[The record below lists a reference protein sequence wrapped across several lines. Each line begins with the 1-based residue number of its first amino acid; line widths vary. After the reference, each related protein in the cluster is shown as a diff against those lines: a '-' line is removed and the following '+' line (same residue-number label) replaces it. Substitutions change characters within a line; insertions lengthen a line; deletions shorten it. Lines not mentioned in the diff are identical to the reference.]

1 MHECDRCA
9 HARLQCTADIDAAGR
24 ASGAAGGNM
33 LRHMAA
39 VASRQRLPAGAAT
52 VKIWQTARNGVNGKI
67 GVVAA
72 VLSTRRYAAVA
83 AAGAAGTGIA
93 YYFLTMS
100 MLASHLG
107 AAAGLA
113 PAHLAASLGL
123 TAAVSALAGIN
134 FALIAYRIGAARAGR
149 RSGRSSS
156 ATTALGGAAAAFTP
170 GCPACT
176 APLAVM
182 LGAVGG
188 LSVLPMQGLELKVLS
203 AGVLLFSVYWVARG
217 IERGSRSCCSA
228 APPAAAPA
236 GTAEEAQGGA
246 ASGAS
251 REAGGRGGGCS
262 CGRLDAGAE
271 KPEAAPA
278 RAG

>member
-1 MHECDRCA
+1 MPQ
-9 HARLQCTADIDAAGR
+9 LPTAT
-24 ASGAAGGNM
+24 SHLAAGGHSGSER
-33 LRHMAA
+33 RHTGSGRSSAA
-39 VASRQRLPAGAAT
+39 RQGAHGRRRRLPGRAAT
-52 VKIWQTARNGVNGKI
+52 IKIRAAARTGVNGKI
-67 GVVAA
+67 GVVAG
-72 VLSTRRYAAVA
+72 VLSTGRYAAVA

-93 YYFLTMS
+93 YYLLTMS
-100 MLASHLG
+100 MLASHIE

-149 RSGRSSS
+149 RRREGSSSS
-156 ATTALGGAAAAFTP
+156 ATTFLGGAAAAFTP

-176 APLAVM
+176 APLAVL

-188 LSVLPMQGLELKVLS
+188 LSVFPMQGLELKILS

-217 IERGSRSCCSA
+217 IERGSISCCSA
-228 APPAAAPA
+228 APAPRAARAE
-236 GTAEEAQGGA
+236 GTAAEEKEARGGA
-246 ASGAS
+246 
-251 REAGGRGGGCS
+251 GRRGCG
-262 CGRLDAGAE
+262 CGRLDKGAGKAE
-271 KPEAAPA
+271 AA

>member
-1 MHECDRCA
+1 M
-9 HARLQCTADIDAAGR
+9 AAG
-24 ASGAAGGNM
+24 S
-33 LRHMAA
+33 
-39 VASRQRLPAGAAT
+39 
-52 VKIWQTARNGVNGKI
+52 GVNGKV
-67 GVVAA
+67 GVVVQ
-72 VLSTRRYAAVA
+72 VLSTKRYAAVA

-149 RSGRSSS
+149 RRASQSSS
-156 ATTALGGAAAAFTP
+156 ATTVLGGAAAAFTP

-176 APLAVM
+176 APLAVI

-188 LSVLPMQGLELKVLS
+188 LSVFPMQGLELKILS

-217 IERGSRSCCSA
+217 IERGSGSCCTV
-228 APPAAAPA
+228 PAAEGESSA
-236 GTAEEAQGGA
+236 GRA
-246 ASGAS
+246 
-251 REAGGRGGGCS
+251 EAGDGDRAAEQGRGCG

-271 KPEAAPA
+271 KAEAEPE

>member
-1 MHECDRCA
+1 M
-9 HARLQCTADIDAAGR
+9 
-24 ASGAAGGNM
+24 
-33 LRHMAA
+33 
-39 VASRQRLPAGAAT
+39 
-52 VKIWQTARNGVNGKI
+52 NGKI
-67 GVVAA
+67 GVVAQ

-134 FALIAYRIGAARAGR
+134 FALIVYRIGAARAGR
-149 RSGRSSS
+149 RRASQSSSSS
-156 ATTALGGAAAAFTP
+156 ATTVLGGAAAAFTP

-176 APLAVM
+176 APLAVI

-188 LSVLPMQGLELKVLS
+188 LSVFPMQGLELKMLS

-217 IERGSRSCCSA
+217 IERGSGSCCSA
-228 APPAAAPA
+228 PPARDRSAAGETRGPA
-236 GTAEEAQGGA
+236 DKVKSEVGARSAEP
-246 ASGAS
+246 
-251 REAGGRGGGCS
+251 GRGCGC
-262 CGRLDAGAE
+262 GKLDAGAE
-271 KPEAAPA
+271 KAESSPA

>member
-1 MHECDRCA
+1 M
-9 HARLQCTADIDAAGR
+9 
-24 ASGAAGGNM
+24 
-33 LRHMAA
+33 
-39 VASRQRLPAGAAT
+39 
-52 VKIWQTARNGVNGKI
+52 NGKV
-67 GVVAA
+67 GVVAQ

-149 RSGRSSS
+149 RRASQSSSS
-156 ATTALGGAAAAFTP
+156 ATTVLGGAAAAFTP

-176 APLAVM
+176 APLAVI

-188 LSVLPMQGLELKVLS
+188 LSVFPMQGLELKILS

-217 IERGSRSCCSA
+217 IERGSGSCCSA
-228 APPAAAPA
+228 PPAGKGSMSGKAESEDAARYV
-236 GTAEEAQGGA
+236 E
-246 ASGAS
+246 S
-251 REAGGRGGGCS
+251 GRGCGC
-262 CGRLDAGAE
+262 GKLDAGAE
-271 KPEAAPA
+271 KAESSPA

>member
-1 MHECDRCA
+1 M
-9 HARLQCTADIDAAGR
+9 
-24 ASGAAGGNM
+24 
-33 LRHMAA
+33 
-39 VASRQRLPAGAAT
+39 
-52 VKIWQTARNGVNGKI
+52 NGKI
-67 GVVAA
+67 GVVAQ

-149 RSGRSSS
+149 RRASQSSS
-156 ATTALGGAAAAFTP
+156 ATTVLGGAAAAFTP

-176 APLAVM
+176 APLAVI

-188 LSVLPMQGLELKVLS
+188 LSVFPMQGLELKILS
-203 AGVLLFSVYWVARG
+203 AGILLFSVYWVARG
-217 IERGSRSCCSA
+217 IERGSGSCCA
-228 APPAAAPA
+228 APPAGKGSTAGKAEAADA
-236 GTAEEAQGGA
+236 TRSSEQ
-246 ASGAS
+246 
-251 REAGGRGGGCS
+251 GRGCG

-271 KPEAAPA
+271 KAEASPA

>member
-1 MHECDRCA
+1 M
-9 HARLQCTADIDAAGR
+9 
-24 ASGAAGGNM
+24 
-33 LRHMAA
+33 
-39 VASRQRLPAGAAT
+39 
-52 VKIWQTARNGVNGKI
+52 NGKLAI
-67 GVVAA
+67 VAA

-228 APPAAAPA
+228 APAAPTPA
-236 GTAEEAQGGA
+236 GTAGEAQGGA
-246 ASGAS
+246 ASGAGQK
-251 REAGGRGGGCS
+251 AGGRGGGCS
-262 CGRLDAGAE
+262 CGGLDAGTE
-271 KPEAAPA
+271 KSEAAPA

>member
-1 MHECDRCA
+1 M
-9 HARLQCTADIDAAGR
+9 
-24 ASGAAGGNM
+24 
-33 LRHMAA
+33 
-39 VASRQRLPAGAAT
+39 
-52 VKIWQTARNGVNGKI
+52 NGKI

-228 APPAAAPA
+228 APAAAA

-262 CGRLDAGAE
+262 CGGLDAEAE

>member
-1 MHECDRCA
+1 MRARPAAVHSRHRCA
-9 HARLQCTADIDAAGR
+9 RPRQRCGKRQYAPPHGR
-24 ASGAAGGNM
+24 PPW
-33 LRHMAA
+33 
-39 VASRQRLPAGAAT
+39 ASRQRLPAGAAT
-52 VKIWQTARNGVNGKI
+52 VKIRQTTRNGVNGKLAI
-67 GVVAA
+67 VAA

-149 RSGRSSS
+149 RSSQSSS
-156 ATTALGGAAAAFTP
+156 ATTVLGGAAAAFTP

-176 APLAVM
+176 APLAVL

-228 APPAAAPA
+228 APAGAGAA
-236 GTAEEAQGGA
+236 GEAQGGA
-246 ASGAS
+246 AAGAGAGN

-262 CGRLDAGAE
+262 CGLDAGDE
-271 KPEAAPA
+271 EAGASPA

>member
-1 MHECDRCA
+1 M
-9 HARLQCTADIDAAGR
+9 
-24 ASGAAGGNM
+24 
-33 LRHMAA
+33 
-39 VASRQRLPAGAAT
+39 
-52 VKIWQTARNGVNGKI
+52 NGKLAI
-67 GVVAA
+67 VAA

-149 RSGRSSS
+149 RSSQSSS
-156 ATTALGGAAAAFTP
+156 ATTVLGGAAAAFTP

-176 APLAVM
+176 APLAVL

-228 APPAAAPA
+228 APA
-236 GTAEEAQGGA
+236 GEAQGGA
-246 ASGAS
+246 AAAAGAGN

-262 CGRLDAGAE
+262 CGLDAGAE
-271 KPEAAPA
+271 EAGASPA